1 MFTFQAEIPAE
12 HVKELLKKGIEQEI
26 GTKVHSVQFN
36 FKTVT
41 TGYGARERDERVFDG
56 ITVHF
61 VDGKV

>member
-12 HVKELLKKGIEQEI
+12 HVKDLLKKSIELEM

-41 TGYGARERDERVFDG
+41 TGYGPMEHDEQVFDG
-56 ITVHF
+56 VTVHF
-61 VDGKV
+61 VDK